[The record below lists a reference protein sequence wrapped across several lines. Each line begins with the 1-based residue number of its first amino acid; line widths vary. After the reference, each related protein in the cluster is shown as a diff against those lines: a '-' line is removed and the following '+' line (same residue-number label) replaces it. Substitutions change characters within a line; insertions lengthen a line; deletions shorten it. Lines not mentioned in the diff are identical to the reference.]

1 MRAAK
6 GPRHGAVAHRWG
18 GKGSRAGLVRPSA
31 EKAAR
36 RPHGEESSRRG
47 ELTAVLS
54 YSTAYREG
62 WARLF
67 SELQSSRTRDNRHK
81 WQHGKF
87 WRDISIFLIFFFFF
101 IMGEVMHWLLR
112 MFVRS
117 PFLETVKKKNL
128 TGQGLEQPV
137 LAQLWL
143 DWMTSRCPFLPI
155 WFCASMK
162 AFFCFASKLS
172 YLVHRTANFCQFTIL
187 RVNTD
192 GATFIKS
199 GKNGKYICCSTTF
212 PLLHSLRGLQ
222 SVSNFIS
229 DCANVFCKPLP
240 VFSLF

>member
-117 PFLETVKKKNL
+117 PFLETVKKKI
-128 TGQGLEQPV
+128 
-137 LAQLWL
+137 WL
-143 DWMTSRCPFLPI
+143 D
-155 WFCASMK
+155 K
-162 AFFCFASKLS
+162 ALSNLCWPSSGWTGWPPDVPS
-172 YLVHRTANFCQFTIL
+172 YLYDSAHLWKHFFVL
-187 RVNTD
+187 LVNCP
-192 GATFIKS
+192 I
-199 GKNGKYICCSTTF
+199 
-212 PLLHSLRGLQ
+212 
-222 SVSNFIS
+222 
-229 DCANVFCKPLP
+229 
-240 VFSLF
+240 